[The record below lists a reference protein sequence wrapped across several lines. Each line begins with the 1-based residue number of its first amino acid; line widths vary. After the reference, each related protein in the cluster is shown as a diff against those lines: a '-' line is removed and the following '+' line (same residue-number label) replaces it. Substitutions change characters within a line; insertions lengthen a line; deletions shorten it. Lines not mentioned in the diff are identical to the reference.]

1 MLKIHRDAPRAVPV
15 DVSQHLARFGLT
27 VPDLFTTDRGNAK
40 LRKGAGPGLDC
51 RAVILHHLPA
61 RALARA
67 IDPGNQH
74 DGARGFLPA
83 LLELAERNGL
93 TSEARAHNGCPWA
106 TAGCGSA
113 GGGCLVFSGHGGMGQ
128 TVPYAR
134 GRRTLAMI
142 SAPEL
147 YGRAVFWSL
156 LRHHRAAISAG
167 QLLSCRLRGTD
178 EGPASCGWHRLP
190 LSISSAEALSIRD
203 RYGVDVAP
211 GVAPLPER
219 LAALPALRWMEYSKA
234 PTAGKLGLIA
244 QRAAG
249 CDVTASFAAD
259 RATACRD
266 ALAALREGFRLAVPV
281 AIKRGEPIPET
292 FTISTAGESLT
303 VATFDGDR
311 HDHRWQDPAG
321 VAVILRTKVSRGR
334 VASVADPFSLRPHGL
349 PQILAD
355 GDVRL
360 SWSD

>member
-1 MLKIHRDAPRAVPV
+1 MLKIHRDAPRAVPG

-67 IDPGNQH
+67 IDPANQH

-93 TSEARAHNGCPWA
+93 TSEARAHNGCPWL

-128 TVPYAR
+128 AVPYAR

-142 SAPEL
+142 ASPEI
-147 YGRAVFWSL
+147 YGRCVFWSL
-156 LRHHRAAISAG
+156 LRHHRAAVSAG

-178 EGPASCGWHRLP
+178 EGPACGWHRL
-190 LSISSAEALSIRD
+190 LISVSSAEALSIRD

-219 LAALPALRWMEYSKA
+219 LAALPALRWYEYSKA
-234 PTAGKLGLIA
+234 PTAGALGLIA
-244 QRAAG
+244 QRVAG
-249 CDVTASFAAD
+249 CDLTASFAAD
-259 RATACRD
+259 RVTACRD

-281 AIKRGEPIPET
+281 AIKRGAPIPET
-292 FTISTAGESLT
+292 LTISTAEESLT
-303 VATFDGDR
+303 VATVDGDR
-311 HDHRWQDPAG
+311 TDHRWQDPAG

-360 SWSD
+360 SWPD